1 MLDWDYRRIRD
12 KMMREREGKGR
23 EGGFSDK
30 KDVAG
35 IDVEK
40 GGDINF
46 IDDFPIEMARLRTM
60 PVYSFFFI
68 SVLLGYGWCIQAKVS
83 IAGPLIMQF
92 LSKSAYFNFVCGFC
106 ILCSHRPGSI

>member
-12 KMMREREGKGR
+12 QMMEEREKKGG
-23 EGGFSDK
+23 EGGLTDK
-30 KDVAG
+30 KAAATTHG
-35 IDVEK
+35 EK
-40 GGDINF
+40 DGDINF
-46 IDDFPIEMARLRTM
+46 IDGFPIEMARLRTM

-92 LSKSAYFNFVCGFC
+92 LSKSA
-106 ILCSHRPGSI
+106 